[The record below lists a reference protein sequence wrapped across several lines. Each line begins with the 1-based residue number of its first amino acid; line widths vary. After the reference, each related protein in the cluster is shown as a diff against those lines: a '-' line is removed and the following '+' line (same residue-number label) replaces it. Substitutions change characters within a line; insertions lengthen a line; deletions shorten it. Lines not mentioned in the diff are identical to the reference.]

1 MKYYFKS
8 SKLDFSNFSY
18 QLSGFSKRE
27 DSVLLGSSDLYIK
40 GIWFKNDSNLIIIS
54 IDILYIPKELSSSIY
69 EYFEKEYNINR
80 SEIIFNATHTH
91 SAPGVDKNFDSIVN
105 LEILTYLENEI
116 KSLFKNI
123 EFENG
128 YLCYKTFPL
137 NTKMWVSRRKIGR
150 DIRKFFLIKKTIML
164 PNTINEIDE
173 NIRLFVLFDEQHNI
187 KYLIYNFSC
196 HPVFNVS
203 NQLSSDFIGEISSQ
217 LNKEKSIDSMFL
229 QGFLGDIRPNF
240 VVTSFKNLG
249 FINKLKLLFN
259 KTIFKKYSKEDFN
272 LFCSVI
278 SKNILTKLFSNKLT
292 CMNNEAKFTSL
303 EFTFKLFSQTN
314 DSCKDLITKIVLVNK
329 NIFISISAEV
339 NSRYYLEL
347 VKKFKDSNIIPLGVA
362 DNVIGYLPFFE
373 EVKEGG
379 YEINSYVNY
388 GWDSAISEKSLK
400 EYNSALHDNIK
411 KLQDEYEHA

>member
-1 MKYYFKS
+1 LKYYFKS
-8 SKLDFSNFSY
+8 LKLDFSNFDY

-27 DSVLLGSSDLYIK
+27 ESLLFGSSDLYIK
-40 GIWFKNDSNLIIIS
+40 GIWFKNNSNLIIIS
-54 IDILYIPKELSSSIY
+54 IDILYIPKELSFNIY
-69 EYFEKEYNINR
+69 KYFEKEYNINR

-91 SAPGVDKNFDSIVN
+91 SAPGIDKIFDSTVN
-105 LEILTYLENEI
+105 LKILTYLENGT

-137 NTKMWVSRRKIGR
+137 NNKMWISRRKIGR
-150 DIRKFFLIKKTIML
+150 DIRRFFLVKKTIML
-164 PNTINEIDE
+164 PNTTNEIDE
-173 NIRLFVLFDEQHNI
+173 DIRLIVLFDEQHNI

-196 HPVFNVS
+196 HPVFNVA
-203 NQLSSDFIGEISSQ
+203 NQLSSDFIGTISSQ
-217 LNKEKSIDSMFL
+217 LNKVKSIDSMFL

-240 VVTSFKNLG
+240 VVTSFKNLS

-278 SKNILTKLFSNKLT
+278 SESILKELFSNKLT
-292 CMNNEAKFTSL
+292 SINNEAKFVSL

-314 DSCKDLITKIVLVNK
+314 DSNKDLSTKIVLINK

-347 VKKFKDSNIIPLGVA
+347 VKEFKDLNIIPLGVA
-362 DNVIGYLPFFE
+362 DNIIGYLPFFE

-400 EYNSALHDNIK
+400 EYNSSLHDNIK
-411 KLQDEYEHA
+411 KLQDNYDYA